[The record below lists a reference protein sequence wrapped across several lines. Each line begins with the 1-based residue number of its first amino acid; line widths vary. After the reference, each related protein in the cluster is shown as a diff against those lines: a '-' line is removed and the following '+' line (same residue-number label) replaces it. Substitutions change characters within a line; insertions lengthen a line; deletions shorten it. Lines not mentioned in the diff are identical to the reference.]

1 MHEKLLR
8 LCFFA
13 ERCVILE
20 VNKIR
25 QPPGC
30 SKGVNEIMKEY
41 AFGIDLGGTTA
52 KVGLFTTSGKLLEK
66 WEVSTDTSNNGAHI
80 LENLAAAVQQK
91 MQEKGLSADEVEGV
105 GLGVPGPVLDSSIV
119 PIVCANLGGWGNR
132 NVSIELSE
140 LLGGIRVLVGNDA
153 NVAALGEFWKGGGQ
167 GCDNMVFVTLG
178 TGVGGGIVVEGKL
191 LHGAH
196 GSGAEI
202 GHLVLN
208 RDETVPCNCGKRGC
222 VEQYCSAT
230 GIVHLAKRHL
240 DSTDAPSSLRT
251 LKNLT
256 CKDIFDAGK
265 AGDKE
270 ALIILDRYYAY
281 MGEFLGDV
289 CTTVDPEVVVIGG
302 GVSKAGQVLIDGIL
316 PYFHK
321 YVFHAASGARFTLAS
336 LGNDA
341 GAYGAF
347 KLALDAFHA

>member
-1 MHEKLLR
+1 MSQYV
-8 LCFFA
+8 F
-13 ERCVILE
+13 
-20 VNKIR
+20 
-25 QPPGC
+25 
-30 SKGVNEIMKEY
+30 GVDI
-41 AFGIDLGGTTA
+41 GGTT
-52 KVGLFTTSGKLLEK
+52 VKLGYFDAEGNVLDK
-66 WEVSTDTSNNGAHI
+66 WEIPTRKEDNGSRI
-80 LENLAAAVQQK
+80 LPDIAASI
-91 MQEKGLSADEVEGV
+91 EKKIRDAGIDRKDVAGV
-105 GLGVPGPVLDSSIV
+105 GVGAPGPVDSEGVIYKT
-119 PIVCANLGGWGNR
+119 ANLGWG
-132 NVSIELSE
+132 VFSIKETLE
-140 LLGGIRVLVGNDA
+140 NILKLPVMAGNDA
-153 NVAALGEFWKGGGQ
+153 NVAALGEMWKGGGQ

-230 GIVHLAKRHL
+230 GIVRLAKRHL

-347 KLALDAFHA
+347 KLALDAFHG